1 MKRWAEDLAQHTQA
15 TGSAQPLV
23 TISHQALGFSLPLP
37 CPHLNPESDNSI
49 HSAFLREGAHSQG
62 PVPQQEDGAEI
73 LTGPFK
79 MCPLNP
85 SLFGWR
91 QVAKRSVNPK

>member
-1 MKRWAEDLAQHTQA
+1 MKRWAEGLAHHTQA
-15 TGSAQPLV
+15 TGNAQPLV
-23 TISHQALGFSLPLP
+23 TISHQAQGFRLPLP
-37 CPHLNPESDNSI
+37 RPHLKSCSRVISN
-49 HSAFLREGAHSQG
+49 SQG

-79 MCPLNP
+79 MCSLNP